1 MLKRVIH
8 FLPFVGSTNHM
19 QFFFPCSHY
28 YYVARFNHSNSR
40 LGFFLVFSWE
50 TGPIMERI
58 PYFVTSFRK
67 NSHNWTPSNS
77 IYIIHNVSW
86 FCKMWTSGDKDEIII
101 LTYSTCV
108 VVDIP
113 SDCVSFGKLVVYNL
127 ELYTFP
133 RRMRMMTTTMLLNLS
148 TMLQLLLHKDW
159 NGFSILTNLVSL
171 EKTSLE
177 FPKA

>member
-1 MLKRVIH
+1 MLKWVIH

-50 TGPIMERI
+50 TGPLMERI
-58 PYFVTSFRK
+58 PYFVTSFVK
-67 NSHNWTPSNS
+67 IHTIELLVSMP

-86 FCKMWTSGDKDEIII
+86 FCKMWTSGDEDEIII

-133 RRMRMMTTTMLLNLS
+133 RRMRMMTTTMLLNLF

-171 EKTSLE
+171 EK
-177 FPKA
+177 PP